1 MSTSWWSTACQ
12 VSSTICESPLPQRR
26 SRIRGR
32 FSLQCAFIGRPD
44 WLAGL
49 PDPAAF
55 YTPDEEQYEPE
66 SLFRRDRKPPARK
79 ATPTGAGVK
88 PKRPTA
94 ASPAV
99 EIKGLSE
106 FLPKISQQLERL
118 TQRPGLCQCMWMGS
132 QQNWKLWNQK
142 SRPL

>member
-1 MSTSWWSTACQ
+1 VKAPCHRGDRVFEDDSHYSVPSLDALIGLPVYQTQQHSTPQTRSSTS
-12 VSSTICESPLPQRR
+12 QRA
-26 SRIRGR
+26 
-32 FSLQCAFIGRPD
+32 FSG
-44 WLAGL
+44 
-49 PDPAAF
+49 
-55 YTPDEEQYEPE
+55 
-66 SLFRRDRKPPARK
+66 DRKPPARK
-79 ATPTGAGVK
+79 GTPTGAGVK

-99 EIKGLSE
+99 DIKGLSE
-106 FLPKISQQLERL
+106 FLPKISPQLEHL